1 MGIEEEYEM
10 MELHA
15 KGCKHLVIAMV
26 RGAIRDYR
34 RRPDDQRKI
43 SAKELNR
50 IGTYFGLHRLAKVS
64 RKRNMHNK
72 VANPL

>member
-1 MGIEEEYEM
+1 MKQ
-10 MELHA
+10 LHT
-15 KGCKHLVIAMV
+15 KGCKHLVISMM

-34 RRPDDQRKI
+34 LRPDDQRKI

-50 IGTYFGLHRLAKVS
+50 IGTYFDLHRLAKVS

-72 VANPL
+72 VANPI